1 MKKLILAM
9 WLVTACGVRGLGN
22 DAGTDAGADASNG
35 LSGDEQG
42 TYNGGA
48 PGANAIVALAAAADA
63 MFQFDPTIDPL
74 QTDTQNAQLV
84 SDHVLSE
91 LGATGDAGA
100 KCGSV
105 TLSGTTVTAS
115 FGPAPGCTLPNNT
128 KISGTIAV
136 GITKSASMIT
146 IAMTMTSAIV
156 NGLALDGTV
165 QLATTNGT
173 TFTLSGNFTSGT
185 TTYSS
190 SGLTFSGTTGVIS
203 VDGTFGITTS
213 ATTTYTFSA
222 LTWKIGDCY
231 PDGGSLAIKS
241 GLVTM
246 TITFDASTPTSGN
259 VTVTVGKKSVT
270 EKLPTYGICT

>member
-1 MKKLILAM
+1 VGSSSLGFRDG
-9 WLVTACGVRGLGN
+9 VGGVRGANG
-22 DAGTDAGADASNG
+22 DAGTDSGSG
-35 LSGDEQG
+35 LSGDEQS
-42 TYNGGA
+42 TYDGGS
-48 PGANAIVALAAAADA
+48 PGVNAVVALAAAADA
-63 MFQFDPTIDPL
+63 MFQFDPTIDPS
-74 QTDTQNAQLV
+74 QSDTQNANLV
-84 SDHVLSE
+84 LAHVLSE
-91 LGATGDAGA
+91 LGATGDAGT

-105 TLSGTTVTAS
+105 TLNGTTVTAS
-115 FGPAPGCTLPNNT
+115 FGPAPGCTLPNGT

-136 GITKSASMIT
+136 GITKAGSTIT

-156 NGLALDGTV
+156 NGVALGGTV
-165 QLATTNGT
+165 QLATTSGSS
-173 TFTLSGNFTSGT
+173 FTLSGNFTSGT

-190 SGLTFSGTTGVIS
+190 TGLTLSGTTGVIS
-203 VDGTFGITTS
+203 VDGAFTVATDT
-213 ATTTYTFSA
+213 TTTYTFSA
-222 LTWKIGDCY
+222 LTWKLGDCY